1 MNPSLLLVDDNTEIR
16 AVLRDSLTDQDNIVE
31 AGDGQLGLTEV
42 LVGDHNIDLVVTD
55 LNMPDSDGVGLIEK
69 LPDRMKYIIISGYLK
84 LPQYRG
90 ALKHLNPVAVLEK
103 PFEVQNLRDTI
114 EQTLS

>member
-1 MNPSLLLVDDNTEIR
+1 MKPTVLLVDDNTEIR

-55 LNMPDSDGVGLIEK
+55 LNMPDSDGVGLIEN

>member
-1 MNPSLLLVDDNTEIR
+1 MKPTVLLVDDNTEIR

-42 LVGDHNIDLVVTD
+42 IVGDHNIDLVGTD
-55 LNMPDSDGVGLIEK
+55 LSRPDTDRVELIEN

-84 LPQYRG
+84 LPHTG
-90 ALKHLNPVAVLEK
+90 VHSS
-103 PFEVQNLRDTI
+103 T
-114 EQTLS
+114 

>member
-1 MNPSLLLVDDNTEIR
+1 MKPTVLLVDDNTEIR

-69 LPDRMKYIIISGYLK
+69 LP
-84 LPQYRG
+84 QYRG